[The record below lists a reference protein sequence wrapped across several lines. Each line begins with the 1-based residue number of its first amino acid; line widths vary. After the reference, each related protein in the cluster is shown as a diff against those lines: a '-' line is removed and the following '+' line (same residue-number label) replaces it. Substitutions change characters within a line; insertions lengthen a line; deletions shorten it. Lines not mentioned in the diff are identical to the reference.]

1 VGKHIFSPLFR
12 FSGRT
17 FLPLQILRIF
27 FLIFSFLGKTLLNF
41 ETQPVYLMWKTSPS
55 SADAFQMDSVPL
67 RQELLSRVLQEQNA
81 AAEYAKRRK
90 I

>member
-41 ETQPVYLMWKTSPS
+41 ETQACIFNVEDFSVFRRRISNGQCAFATGAPV
-55 SADAFQMDSVPL
+55 ARFA
-67 RQELLSRVLQEQNA
+67 R
-81 AAEYAKRRK
+81 AKRGC
-90 I
+90 